1 MNMAMPHPGQLR
13 NLVDIGRTVN
23 APNGNGYAVETE
35 EVICRV
41 WASAEDGSS
50 RYLVAGDAGT
60 AARGLIFVIRWRGD
74 VVPGMWVR
82 FRDEKHRIE
91 KVEEYDFK
99 RRYLRLITMSAK
111 GVGG

>member
-1 MNMAMPHPGQLR
+1 MSITMPHPGQLR
-13 NLVDIGRTVN
+13 NVVEICRTVN
-23 APNGNGYAVETE
+23 TVNENGYSVETD
-35 EVICRV
+35 EVLCRV
-41 WASAEDGSS
+41 WAGIEDGSS
-50 RYLVAGDAGT
+50 RYLNAGDTGT

-74 VVPGMWVR
+74 VVPGMWVH

-99 RRYLRLITMSAK
+99 RRYFRLITTSAK

>member
-1 MNMAMPHPGQLR
+1 MNMTIPHPGQLR
-13 NLVDIGRTVN
+13 NLVEIGRAVN
-23 APNGNGYAVETE
+23 APSENGYTVETE
-35 EVICRV
+35 EVVCRV
-41 WASAEDGSS
+41 WASVEDGSS

-60 AARGLIFVIRWRGD
+60 AARGLVFVIRWRGD

-99 RRYLRLITMSAK
+99 RRYLKLTTVSAK